1 MKNVLG
7 PEKVIG
13 EGLQLSRPS
22 TTWLS
27 SAGWVQIPDKGPEE
41 RAHAGAKKQEA
52 GSDSGAGIPEP
63 YFSGVSGA
71 KTKWP

>member
-1 MKNVLG
+1 M
-7 PEKVIG
+7 
-13 EGLQLSRPS
+13 
-22 TTWLS
+22 
-27 SAGWVQIPDKGPEE
+27 PDKGPEE

-52 GSDSGAGIPEP
+52 GSDSGVGIPEP